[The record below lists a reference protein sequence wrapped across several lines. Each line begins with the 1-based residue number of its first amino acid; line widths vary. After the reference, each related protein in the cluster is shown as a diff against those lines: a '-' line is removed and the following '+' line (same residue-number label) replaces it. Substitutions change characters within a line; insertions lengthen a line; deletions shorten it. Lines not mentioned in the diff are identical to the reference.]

1 MSKKTL
7 EELVFHDDF
16 MFAAVMMDAENCR
29 CFLERVL
36 EIAIEKVEISTEHSF
51 FFNPECKSIR
61 MDVFAKDVNR
71 THYDIEMQLV
81 KKDSLEKRSRYYHSQ
96 MDVEMLEKG
105 KGYSELPDAYV
116 IFVCNFDPLG
126 EKKCRYT
133 IRKYCEET
141 GKTFADGV
149 CTVFLNTKGEN
160 RDEVPKELAAL
171 LDFVKADLAGIEA
184 DYEDPFV
191 EQLQNSVRRIKKS
204 RKMGERYM
212 MFEQYM
218 QEYVQEHAD
227 EIREEARAEGLE
239 QGIAQGIAWGREETV
254 ARLNKLNSCLLS
266 ANRLSDLQRALQD
279 PEYQK
284 QLLKEFGI

>member
-1 MSKKTL
+1 MKIKIFGKNIEVTEGIRSAVEEKIGKLDKYFAEETRVDVTL
-7 EELVFHDDF
+7 SVNKNEQ
-16 MFAAVMMDAENCR
+16 
-29 CFLERVL
+29 
-36 EIAIEKVEISTEHSF
+36 KVEVTIPVKGRIIRAEEISDDMYV
-51 FFNPECKSIR
+51 SID
-61 MDVFAKDVNR
+61 MVEE
-71 THYDIEMQLV
+71 TIERQLV
-81 KKDSLEKRSRYYHSQ
+81 KYKNKIID
-96 MDVEMLEKG
+96 
-105 KGYSELPDAYV
+105 
-116 IFVCNFDPLG
+116 
-126 EKKCRYT
+126 KKKSIKEAFT
-133 IRKYCEET
+133 ET
-141 GKTFADGV
+141 Y
-149 CTVFLNTKGEN
+149 
-160 RDEVPKELAAL
+160 
-171 LDFVKADLAGIEA
+171 IEA

-279 PEYQK
+279 PEYRK

>member
-7 EELVFHDDF
+7 E
-16 MFAAVMMDAENCR
+16 
-29 CFLERVL
+29 
-36 EIAIEKVEISTEHSF
+36 
-51 FFNPECKSIR
+51 
-61 MDVFAKDVNR
+61 
-71 THYDIEMQLV
+71 
-81 KKDSLEKRSRYYHSQ
+81 
-96 MDVEMLEKG
+96 
-105 KGYSELPDAYV
+105 
-116 IFVCNFDPLG
+116 
-126 EKKCRYT
+126 
-133 IRKYCEET
+133 
-141 GKTFADGV
+141 
-149 CTVFLNTKGEN
+149 
-160 RDEVPKELAAL
+160 ELAAL
-171 LDFVKADLAGIEA
+171 LDFVKADLAGSEA

-239 QGIAQGIAWGREETV
+239 QGIAWGREETV